1 MQKRRDLAFWAGTNV
16 FNRNICS
23 IKLQNTENSKI
34 DEQKTIPINFFAL
47 LLLNNRHV
55 CCSMLPKQCFTSYG
69 EGGMRF

>member
-23 IKLQNTENSKI
+23 IKLQSTENSKI

-55 CCSMLPKQCFTSYG
+55 
-69 EGGMRF
+69 